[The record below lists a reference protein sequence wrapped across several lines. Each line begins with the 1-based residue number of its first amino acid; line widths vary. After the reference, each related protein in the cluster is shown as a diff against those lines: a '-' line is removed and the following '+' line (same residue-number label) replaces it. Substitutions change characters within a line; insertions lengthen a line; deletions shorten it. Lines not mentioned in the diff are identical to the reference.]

1 MNGRSH
7 DRRRQGRARRADAH
21 PVRRVR
27 QHRRP
32 AEPRRRPRGVH
43 PGRHDHQE
51 RGGETEIYDLDSFI
65 APRERFLTD
74 GTLTE
79 FTEWEIAERTEIFGS
94 IAQRFSEYGK
104 SGYRDGE
111 WFEGFGRQTTQFIR
125 TPDGWKMSSA
135 AWDDVPG

>member
-1 MNGRSH
+1 MTADVKAELDGLMRTLFGAFDNTGGRPNL
-7 DRRRQGRARRADAH
+7 GA
-21 PVRRVR
+21 VREVFI
-27 QHRRP
+27 P
-32 AEPRRRPRGVH
+32 EGMIIKNV
-43 PGRHDHQE
+43 
-51 RGGETEIYDLDSFI
+51 GGETEIYDLDSFI

-125 TPDGWKMSSA
+125 TPNGWKMSAA
-135 AWDDVPG
+135 AWDDVPS